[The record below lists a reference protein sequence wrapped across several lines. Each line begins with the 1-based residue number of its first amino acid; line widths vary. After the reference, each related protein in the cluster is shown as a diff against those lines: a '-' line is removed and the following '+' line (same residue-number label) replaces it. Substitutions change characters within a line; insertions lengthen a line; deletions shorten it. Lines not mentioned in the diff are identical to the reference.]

1 MKQVFLFAGQG
12 SQKSGMGKDFYET
25 YDAYRQVIDD
35 ADVSFDL
42 KYMMHE
48 APLEE
53 LSQTENTQPCM
64 AAFAAGVLAVLKE
77 NGVVPM
83 AACGLSLGEYGALH
97 AAGIMDARTYIKLTE
112 FRGRV
117 MTEAARGTHTSMS
130 AILGADA
137 KLVENTCEKCQD
149 VGYVTVAN
157 YNCPGQ
163 YVICGEEAAVTAV
176 ETKLKEQG
184 VRRAIRLNVSG
195 PFHTKW
201 MKPAGEKLKKYFENL
216 EFHKP
221 QIPVVMNVTGNFYKE
236 EDDLKELLVSQVQ
249 SSVQLEKT
257 LEVFLEAGAEE
268 FIEIGPGNTLSGFV
282 KKAAKSMRKNISVHS
297 IDSVESLQAY
307 LSKVHNL

>member
-12 SQKSGMGKDFYET
+12 SQKAGMGKDFYET

-77 NGVVPM
+77 NGVVPK

-97 AAGIMDARTYIKLTE
+97 AAGVMDAKTYIKLTE

-137 KLVENTCEKCQD
+137 KLVENLCENCQD

-163 YVICGEEAAVTAV
+163 YVICGEEAAVSAV
-176 ETKLKEQG
+176 EVKLKEHG
-184 VRRAIRLNVSG
+184 VRRTVRLNVSG
-195 PFHTKW
+195 PFHTKF
-201 MKPAGEKLKKYFENL
+201 MKTAGEELKSYFENL
-216 EFHKP
+216 EFQKP
-221 QIPVVMNVTGNFYKE
+221 QIPVVMNVTGDFYKE
-236 EDDLKELLVSQVQ
+236 ENDLKELLVKQVQ
-249 SSVQLEKT
+249 SSVQFEKSLE
-257 LEVFLEAGAEE
+257 EFLEAGAEE
-268 FIEIGPGNTLSGFV
+268 FIEIGSGNTLSGFV
-282 KKAAKSMRKNISVHS
+282 KKSAKSMKKNISVHS
-297 IDSVESLQAY
+297 IDSVESLQVY
-307 LSKVHNL
+307 LNKTHN